1 MEPEVHYEIWWGGT
15 DKRHR
20 KADTE
25 EDARTIADEF
35 TAEGQPGIEMLKVT
49 VTKEPVGE

>member
-1 MEPEVHYEIWWGGT
+1 MEDKAVHYEIWWGGT

-20 KADTE
+20 KANTE

-35 TAEGQPGIEMLKVT
+35 AAEGQPGVEVVRVT
-49 VTKEPVGE
+49 VTREIV